1 MLAVVKKPHIEVRAR
16 RIPKAIIVFLQDM
29 YKPENVVIKDEESD
43 SWEDTDLFK
52 NRFAEST
59 PGEMIFASRDMR
71 GWTQAAL
78 AEKLGKSP
86 HYVSDLEN
94 GRRAVSKKM
103 AVALGKVFECAPSIF
118 FNFGNG

>member
-29 YKPENVVIKDEESD
+29 YKPENVVIKDDESD

-52 NRFAEST
+52 KRFTEST

-71 GWTQAAL
+71 GWSQAAL
-78 AEKLGKSP
+78 AEKLGNSP

-103 AVALGKVFECAPSIF
+103 AIALGKVFECDPSIF
-118 FNFGNG
+118 FEF